1 MLDNKLQ
8 ATTLPVLEETHTFT
22 FGEDTTEA
30 IGEEGPGPTTAT
42 TGEETSAVRFSGH
55 ARRGGPF
62 GAY

>member
-1 MLDNKLQ
+1 MPENKLQ
-8 ATTLPVLEETHTFT
+8 AITFPISEGHTYS

-42 TGEETSAVRFSGH
+42 TGEETSAVRFGGYV
-55 ARRGGPF
+55 RRGGPF